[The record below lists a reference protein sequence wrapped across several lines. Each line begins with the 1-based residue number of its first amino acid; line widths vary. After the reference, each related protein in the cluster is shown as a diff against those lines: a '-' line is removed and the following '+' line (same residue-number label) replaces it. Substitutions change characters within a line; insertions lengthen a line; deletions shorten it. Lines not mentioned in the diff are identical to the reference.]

1 MDGGRQV
8 RRNMKVNALDLGN
21 GWRKT
26 DKEKKVNALNLG
38 NGWRKTGMEI
48 YKSHIY

>member
-1 MDGGRQV
+1 
-8 RRNMKVNALDLGN
+8 MKVNALDLGN